1 MSVMR
6 PVRNR
11 VQSMAQA
18 GQTLDE
24 INSWLAD
31 LPLTDLE
38 YDIAFILA
46 GHEARRHSPA
56 VKRYL
61 KSIEAG
67 IGG

>member
-6 PVRNR
+6 PVRDR

-18 GQTLDE
+18 GQTRDE

-46 GHEARRHSPA
+46 DQEARRHSPA
-56 VKRYL
+56 VQRYL
-61 KSIEAG
+61 ESIEAG

>member
-6 PVRNR
+6 PVRDR
-11 VQSMAQA
+11 VQSMARA
-18 GQTLDE
+18 GQKLDE

-31 LPLTDLE
+31 LPLTELE

-56 VKRYL
+56 VMRYL
-61 KSIEAG
+61 ESVEAG
-67 IGG
+67 IDG